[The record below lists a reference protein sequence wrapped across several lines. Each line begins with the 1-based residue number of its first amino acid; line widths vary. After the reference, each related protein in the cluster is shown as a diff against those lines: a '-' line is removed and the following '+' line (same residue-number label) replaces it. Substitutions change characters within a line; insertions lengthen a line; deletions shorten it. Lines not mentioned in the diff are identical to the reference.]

1 MRIHPLKHPQ
11 ITEASSCTLLCRQL
25 MIVQPLSQPRKP
37 LLNIDS
43 AICSLQLPPATF
55 PPNPNTNQF
64 CSKPVPQLR
73 RPRKKKKGKAKERN
87 QFIMQNQPQSS
98 RQIVLQPLPK
108 AIGINP
114 AFCVNAQKTLL
125 MKEKVFSLA
134 LDAFHVHDENNQEV
148 CPSSISFHIPNAAS
162 SPPP

>member
-73 RPRKKKKGKAKERN
+73 RPRKKERRKKRKSKRKESIHHAESTAILKTDRAAALAKGDRHQPCILRQCPEDTAHERE
-87 QFIMQNQPQSS
+87 SVLTRS
-98 RQIVLQPLPK
+98 R
-108 AIGINP
+108 
-114 AFCVNAQKTLL
+114 C
-125 MKEKVFSLA
+125 
-134 LDAFHVHDENNQEV
+134 
-148 CPSSISFHIPNAAS
+148 IPR
-162 SPPP
+162 P